1 MGLKERE
8 NKRKSVISTITN
20 EKKTEKEEKEE
31 NNGRIQRSY
40 YIDADIVKALKIK
53 AAREGKKMTDVVNEI
68 LRTGLKDCL

>member
-1 MGLKERE
+1 MGLAERE
-8 NKRKSVISTITN
+8 NRRKSVISTITN
-20 EKKTEKEEKEE
+20 DKKTETEE

-53 AAREGKKMTDVVNEI
+53 AARESKKMTDVVNEI

>member
-1 MGLKERE
+1 MGLAERE
-8 NKRKSVISTITN
+8 NKRKSVISNITSD
-20 EKKTEKEEKEE
+20 KKMEKEK

>member
-1 MGLKERE
+1 MGLAERE
-8 NKRKSVISTITN
+8 NRRKSVISTITN
-20 EKKTEKEEKEE
+20 DKKTEKEE

-53 AAREGKKMTDVVNEI
+53 AARESKKMTDVVNEI

>member
-1 MGLKERE
+1 MGLAERE
-8 NKRKSVISTITN
+8 NRRKSVIGTITSN
-20 EKKTEKEEKEE
+20 SKTEKEE

-40 YIDADIVKALKIK
+40 YIDAEIVKALKIK

>member
-1 MGLKERE
+1 MGLAERE

-20 EKKTEKEEKEE
+20 DKKNEKEE

>member
-1 MGLKERE
+1 MGLAERE

-20 EKKTEKEEKEE
+20 DKNTEKEE

>member
-1 MGLKERE
+1 MGLAERE
-8 NKRKSVISTITN
+8 NKRKSVISTITSDKN
-20 EKKTEKEEKEE
+20 TEKEE

-40 YIDADIVKALKIK
+40 YIDADIVTALKIK

>member
-1 MGLKERE
+1 MGLQERE
-8 NKRKSVISTITN
+8 NKRKSVIGTITTSN
-20 EKKTEKEEKEE
+20 KKTEKEE

-53 AAREGKKMTDVVNEI
+53 AARENKKMTDVVNEI

>member
-1 MGLKERE
+1 MGLAERE

-20 EKKTEKEEKEE
+20 DKKTETEE

-40 YIDADIVKALKIK
+40 YIDADIVTALKIK
-53 AAREGKKMTDVVNEI
+53 AARDGKKMTDVVNEI

>member
-1 MGLKERE
+1 MGLAERE

-20 EKKTEKEEKEE
+20 DKKMEKEE

-40 YIDADIVKALKIK
+40 YIDAEIVKALKIK

>member
-1 MGLKERE
+1 MKMGLAERE
-8 NKRKSVISTITN
+8 NKRKSVISTITSD
-20 EKKTEKEEKEE
+20 KKTVKEE

-68 LRTGLKDCL
+68 LRAGLKDCL

>member
-20 EKKTEKEEKEE
+20 EKKTE

-40 YIDADIVKALKIK
+40 YIDAEIVKALKIK

>member
-8 NKRKSVISTITN
+8 NRRKSVISTITSDKN
-20 EKKTEKEEKEE
+20 TEKEE
-31 NNGRIQRSY
+31 NNGRIKRSY
-40 YIDADIVKALKIK
+40 YIDADIVTALKIK

>member
-1 MGLKERE
+1 MGLAERE
-8 NKRKSVISTITN
+8 NKRKSVISTITSDKN
-20 EKKTEKEEKEE
+20 TEKEENNE

-53 AAREGKKMTDVVNEI
+53 AARDGKKMTDVVNEI

>member
-1 MGLKERE
+1 MGLAERE

-20 EKKTEKEEKEE
+20 DKKTETEE

>member
-8 NKRKSVISTITN
+8 NKRKSVISTITSDKN
-20 EKKTEKEEKEE
+20 TEKEE

-40 YIDADIVKALKIK
+40 YIDADIVTALKIK
-53 AAREGKKMTDVVNEI
+53 AARDGKKMTDVVNEI

>member
-8 NKRKSVISTITN
+8 NKRKSVISTITSD
-20 EKKTEKEEKEE
+20 KKTEKEE

-40 YIDADIVKALKIK
+40 YIDSDIVKALKIK

>member
-1 MGLKERE
+1 MGLAERE
-8 NKRKSVISTITN
+8 NRRKSVISTITN
-20 EKKTEKEEKEE
+20 EKKTEKEK

>member
-8 NKRKSVISTITN
+8 NKRKSVISTITSD
-20 EKKTEKEEKEE
+20 KKTVKEE

-40 YIDADIVKALKIK
+40 YIDADIVTALKIK